1 MSVELTGASHGKSLV
16 TRERTLVM
24 CSMHKHKENTF
35 NVFQCQ
41 HGGNTCDLTPH
52 NLKLDS
58 CVLQLSGCNCY
69 TKNKDETKT
78 PDRIQN
84 TECFPCYVD
93 EQQWP
98 LCDSVSPTTV
108 HNPPGEM
115 GW

>member
-58 CVLQLSGCNCY
+58 CVHS
-69 TKNKDETKT
+69 
-78 PDRIQN
+78 
-84 TECFPCYVD
+84 
-93 EQQWP
+93 
-98 LCDSVSPTTV
+98 
-108 HNPPGEM
+108 
-115 GW
+115 